1 MEKRREIELYSESSE
16 EKDRVIKAGNAAILM
31 RSMSESEVH
40 ELLVVISVTTNLGK
54 LSEIIMN

>member
-1 MEKRREIELYSESSE
+1 LEKRREIELYSESSE